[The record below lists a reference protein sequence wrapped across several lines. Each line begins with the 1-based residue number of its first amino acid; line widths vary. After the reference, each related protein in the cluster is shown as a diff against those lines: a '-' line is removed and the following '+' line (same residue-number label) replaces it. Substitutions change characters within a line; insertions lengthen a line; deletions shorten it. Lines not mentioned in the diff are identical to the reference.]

1 MGGRRVVVG
10 PVPDL
15 DSCIDVVEH
24 SEGAENRADGA
35 DGADGRSRVR
45 GCKDLWCTGHNFA
58 CK

>member
-15 DSCIDVVEH
+15 DDCIDVVEH
-24 SEGAENRADGA
+24 SEGGD
-35 DGADGRSRVR
+35 DGRSRVR

>member
-15 DSCIDVVEH
+15 DSGIDVVEH
-24 SEGAENRADGA
+24 SEGAENRA

>member
-1 MGGRRVVVG
+1 MVVG

-15 DSCIDVVEH
+15 DSYIDVVEH
-24 SEGAENRADGA
+24 LEGAENRA

-45 GCKDLWCTGHNFA
+45 GCKDLWCTGQNFA

>member
-15 DSCIDVVEH
+15 DGCIDVVEH
-24 SEGAENRADGA
+24 SEGAENRADG
-35 DGADGRSRVR
+35 DDGRSRVR